1 MGERLMKYVTDTP
14 RVGDRVREQCKM
26 KNLMGSQNAS
36 VLYSAVMAW
45 QHELVCLQTKDDTSN
60 KKMLRFVQ
68 ATETLIPICARAP
81 AAIEL
86 SGHWGFSSKAEA
98 NLKQALEL

>member
-1 MGERLMKYVTDTP
+1 MKYVTDTP

-26 KNLMGSQNAS
+26 KNLMGNQNAS

-60 KKMLRFVQ
+60 KKMLRFCTGNRNTDTYLCQ
-68 ATETLIPICARAP
+68 
-81 AAIEL
+81 
-86 SGHWGFSSKAEA
+86 GSSCH
-98 NLKQALEL
+98 